1 MAVDGRQ
8 AALDNALK
16 QIEKDFGKG
25 AIMRLGEA
33 ADRMNVEVISSGSLA
48 IDIAVGVGG
57 FPRGRVIEIY
67 GPESSGKT
75 TVALHAVAEAQKQGG
90 IAAFIDAEHAMD
102 PVYAR
107 NLGVD
112 INNLLISQPD
122 NGEQALEI
130 TEALVRS
137 GAVDIVVVDS
147 VAALVPKA
155 EIDGEMGDAHVGLQA
170 RLMSKALRKLT
181 GIISKSKTVVI
192 FINQLREKVGVM
204 FGNPETTTGGRALKF
219 YSSVRL
225 DVRKGELIKA
235 NNENVGARTKVKVV
249 KNKVAPPFK
258 TAEFDLMYGEGISKA
273 GTLIDIGTNMEIINK
288 SGAWYS
294 YNGERMGQ
302 GKEAAKQYLLDN
314 PQVAEEIDRIIRDT
328 LAVGTEEIDV
338 IGEEVTEE
346 VKMRRKQ
353 IEDPI
358 IERVLERLRDYDYIN
373 DERLSEQV
381 LSYLM
386 KEQKYGAY
394 MIKQKMKMRGLA
406 VPQDISNYDEV
417 KAAYR
422 VVEKKFG
429 SILNEERIP
438 RVKVFNFLKYRGFS
452 TSTIQ
457 VVCNDFYE

>member
-235 NNENVGARTKVKVV
+235 NNENVGALTKVKVV

-258 TAEFDLMYGEGISKA
+258 TAEFDLMYGEGISKT

-288 SGAWYS
+288 SRAWYS
-294 YNGERMGQ
+294 YNVERMGQ

-314 PQVAEEIDRIIRDT
+314 PQIADEIDRIIRDT

-346 VKMRRKQ
+346 V
-353 IEDPI
+353 
-358 IERVLERLRDYDYIN
+358 
-373 DERLSEQV
+373 
-381 LSYLM
+381 
-386 KEQKYGAY
+386 
-394 MIKQKMKMRGLA
+394 
-406 VPQDISNYDEV
+406 
-417 KAAYR
+417 
-422 VVEKKFG
+422 
-429 SILNEERIP
+429 
-438 RVKVFNFLKYRGFS
+438 
-452 TSTIQ
+452 
-457 VVCNDFYE
+457 

>member
-258 TAEFDLMYGEGISKA
+258 TAKT

-302 GKEAAKQYLLDN
+302 GKEAAKQYLLEN
-314 PQVAEEIDRIIRDT
+314 PQIADEIDRIIRDT

-346 VKMRRKQ
+346 V
-353 IEDPI
+353 
-358 IERVLERLRDYDYIN
+358 
-373 DERLSEQV
+373 
-381 LSYLM
+381 
-386 KEQKYGAY
+386 
-394 MIKQKMKMRGLA
+394 
-406 VPQDISNYDEV
+406 
-417 KAAYR
+417 
-422 VVEKKFG
+422 
-429 SILNEERIP
+429 
-438 RVKVFNFLKYRGFS
+438 
-452 TSTIQ
+452 
-457 VVCNDFYE
+457 

>member
-225 DVRKGELIKA
+225 DVRKGESCL
-235 NNENVGARTKVKVV
+235 R
-249 KNKVAPPFK
+249 AP
-258 TAEFDLMYGEGISKA
+258 
-273 GTLIDIGTNMEIINK
+273 
-288 SGAWYS
+288 
-294 YNGERMGQ
+294 
-302 GKEAAKQYLLDN
+302 
-314 PQVAEEIDRIIRDT
+314 
-328 LAVGTEEIDV
+328 
-338 IGEEVTEE
+338 
-346 VKMRRKQ
+346 
-353 IEDPI
+353 
-358 IERVLERLRDYDYIN
+358 
-373 DERLSEQV
+373 
-381 LSYLM
+381 
-386 KEQKYGAY
+386 
-394 MIKQKMKMRGLA
+394 
-406 VPQDISNYDEV
+406 
-417 KAAYR
+417 
-422 VVEKKFG
+422 
-429 SILNEERIP
+429 
-438 RVKVFNFLKYRGFS
+438 
-452 TSTIQ
+452 
-457 VVCNDFYE
+457 